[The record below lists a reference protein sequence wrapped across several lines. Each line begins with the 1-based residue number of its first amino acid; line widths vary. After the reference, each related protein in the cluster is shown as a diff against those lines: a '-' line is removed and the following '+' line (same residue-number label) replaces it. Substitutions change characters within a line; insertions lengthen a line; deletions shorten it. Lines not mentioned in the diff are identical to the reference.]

1 MPRRSG
7 SMFWRIFWQL
17 LRASRG
23 RLTVAL
29 IALTSGAAISSAL
42 LNINLDAEQKLR
54 HEFRTLGANV
64 VVAPPS
70 AGSDAAL
77 ADASIIDR
85 IAGAGAWQLVA
96 AAPYL
101 YVAANA
107 GTQPVILAGTWF
119 DQVAKMN
126 SWWKVDGAWVT
137 SRDDSSHCLVGQAAA
152 RQFGLAPGSH
162 IDLRAGERSVSL
174 TVNGIITAGGDEDSQ
189 IITSLDVAQNLA
201 GLPGRVSLVQLSVS
215 GTPPEIEAFTSR
227 LADALPGLDVR
238 PVRKLAAAEGSI
250 LGRIRGMIF
259 WTIMLILILTTL
271 GVLASMAALA
281 MERSRDVG
289 LMKALGGSV
298 QRIMRLF
305 LAEAAALGV
314 VGGTIGFAIGVLLA
328 RWIGGRVFG
337 VAISPRLAVFPA
349 TIILAV
355 GVALLG
361 ALPLRLLG
369 RVRPAEILRGE

>member
-1 MPRRSG
+1 VPRRSG
-7 SMFWRIFWQL
+7 SMFWRIFRQL

-29 IALTSGAAISSAL
+29 IALSSGAAISSAL
-42 LNINLDAEQKLR
+42 LNINLDAEQKLT

-77 ADASIIDR
+77 ADASVMDR
-85 IAGAGAWQLVA
+85 IAAAGASQLIA

-107 GTQPVILAGTWF
+107 GAQPVILAGTWF

-162 IDLRAGERSVSL
+162 IELRSGERNVSL
-174 TVNGIITAGGDEDSQ
+174 TVSGIITAGSDEDTQ
-189 IITSLDVAQNLA
+189 IFTSLEVAQNLA
-201 GLPGRVSLVQLSVS
+201 GLPGRVTLVQLSVS
-215 GTPPEIEAFTSR
+215 GTPSEIDAFTSR
-227 LADALPGLDVR
+227 LAGALPGLDVR

-250 LGRIRGMIF
+250 LGRIRGLIF
-259 WTIMLILILTTL
+259 WTITLILILTTL

-305 LAEAAALGV
+305 LVEAAALGV
-314 VGGTIGFAIGVLLA
+314 LGGTIGFVIGVVLA

>member
-1 MPRRSG
+1 VPRRSG
-7 SMFWRIFWQL
+7 SMFWRIFRQL

-29 IALTSGAAISSAL
+29 IAVSSGAAISSAL
-42 LNINLDAEQKLR
+42 LNINLDAEQKLT

-77 ADASIIDR
+77 ADASIIGR
-85 IAGAGAWQLVA
+85 IAAAGASQLIAV
-96 AAPYL
+96 APYL

-107 GTQPVILAGTWF
+107 GTQPVVLAGTWF

-162 IDLRAGERSVSL
+162 IVLRAGERNVSL
-174 TVNGIITAGGDEDSQ
+174 TVSGLVTTGSDEDSQ
-189 IITSLDVAQNLA
+189 IFTSLELAQNLA

-215 GTPPEIEAFTSR
+215 GSPPEIEQFTSR
-227 LADALPGLDVR
+227 LAAALPGLDVR

-250 LGRIRGMIF
+250 LGRIRGLIF
-259 WTIMLILILTTL
+259 WTITLILILTTL

-289 LMKALGGSV
+289 LMKALGGPV
-298 QRIMRLF
+298 QQIMRLF

-314 VGGTIGFAIGVLLA
+314 LGGTIGFAIGVVLA

>member
-1 MPRRSG
+1 LAHRSH
-7 SMFWRIFWQL
+7 SMFWRIFRQL
-17 LRASRG
+17 LGASSG

-29 IALTSGAAISSAL
+29 IALSSGAAISSAL
-42 LNINLDAEQKLR
+42 LNINLDAEQKLT

-77 ADASIIDR
+77 ADAAVMDR
-85 IAGAGAWQLVA
+85 IAGLNAPQIVA

-101 YVAANA
+101 YVAASVVA
-107 GTQPVILAGTWF
+107 QPVILAGTWF

-126 SWWKVDGAWVT
+126 SWWKVDGEWVS
-137 SRDDSSHCLVGQAAA
+137 SRDDRLHCLAGQAAA
-152 RQFGLAPGSH
+152 RQLGLSPGSH
-162 IDLRAGERSVSL
+162 VDLRAGEHNVSL
-174 TVNGIITAGGDEDSQ
+174 TVAGIVTTGGAEDNQ
-189 IITSLDVAQNLA
+189 IFTSLDVAQSLA
-201 GLPGRVSLVQLSVS
+201 GLPGRVSLIQLSVS
-215 GTPPEIEAFTSR
+215 GAPTEIEAITSR
-227 LADALPGLDVR
+227 LAGALPRLDVR
-238 PVRKLAAAEGSI
+238 PVRQLAAAEGAI
-250 LGRIRGMIF
+250 LGRIRGLIF
-259 WTIMLILILTTL
+259 WTIMLILGLTTL

-314 VGGTIGFAIGVLLA
+314 TGGVIGFAIGVLLT

-337 VAISPRLAVFPA
+337 VAISPRLAVFPL
-349 TIILAV
+349 TIALTVI
-355 GVALLG
+355 VALTG

>member
-1 MPRRSG
+1 
-7 SMFWRIFWQL
+7 MFWRIFRQL
-17 LRASRG
+17 LHASRG

-29 IALTSGAAISSAL
+29 IALSSGAAISSAL
-42 LNINLDAEQKLR
+42 LNINLDAEQKLT

-77 ADASIIDR
+77 ADTAVMDR
-85 IAGAGAWQLVA
+85 IAGLSAPQIVA

-107 GTQPVILAGTWF
+107 GAQPVILAGTWF
-119 DQVAKMN
+119 DQVARMN
-126 SWWKVDGAWVT
+126 SWWKVDGGWVS
-137 SRDDSSHCLVGQAAA
+137 SRDDRLHCLVGQAAA
-152 RQFGLAPGSH
+152 RQFGLAPGSQ
-162 IDLRAGERSVSL
+162 IDLRAGEHNVSL
-174 TVNGIITAGGDEDSQ
+174 IVAGIITTGGAEDNQ
-189 IITSLDVAQNLA
+189 IFTSLDVAQSLA
-201 GLPGRVSLVQLSVS
+201 GLPGRVSLIQLSIS
-215 GTPPEIEAFTSR
+215 GRPSEIEAFTSR
-227 LADALPGLDVR
+227 LAGTLPGLDVR
-238 PVRKLAAAEGSI
+238 PVRQLAAAEGTI
-250 LGRIRGMIF
+250 LGRIRGLIF
-259 WTIMLILILTTL
+259 WTITLILVLTTL

-314 VGGTIGFAIGVLLA
+314 TGGVIGFAIGVVLA
-328 RWIGGRVFG
+328 RWVGGRVFG
-337 VAISPRLAVFPA
+337 VAISPRLEVFPL
-349 TIILAV
+349 TIALTV
-355 GVALLG
+355 VVALTG

>member
-1 MPRRSG
+1 
-7 SMFWRIFWQL
+7 MFWRIFRQL

-23 RLTVAL
+23 RLIVAL
-29 IALTSGAAISSAL
+29 IALSSGAAISSAL
-42 LNINLDAEQKLR
+42 LNINMDAEQKLT

-70 AGSDAAL
+70 TGSDAAL
-77 ADASIIDR
+77 ASADIMDR
-85 IAGAGAWQLVA
+85 IVATSAPQIIA

-101 YVAANA
+101 YIAANA

-126 SWWKVDGAWVT
+126 SWWKVEGAWVN
-137 SRDDSSHCLVGQAAA
+137 SRDDRSHCLVGQAAA
-152 RQFGLAPGSH
+152 RQFGLVPGSQ

-174 TVNGIITAGGDEDSQ
+174 TVSGIISAGGAEDSQ
-189 IITSLDVAQNLA
+189 IVTSLDVAQILA

-215 GTPPEIEAFTSR
+215 GTPAEIESFVNR
-227 LADALPGLDVR
+227 LAGALPGLDVR
-238 PVRKLAAAEGSI
+238 PVRQLAAAEGSI
-250 LGRIRGMIF
+250 LARIRGLIF
-259 WTIMLILILTTL
+259 WTIMLILVLTTL

-298 QRIMRLF
+298 HRIMRLF
-305 LAEAAALGV
+305 FAEAAALGI
-314 VGGTIGFAIGVLLA
+314 VGGGIGFAIGIVLA

-337 VAISPRLAVFPA
+337 IAISPRLAVFPI
-349 TIILAV
+349 TIVLAV
-355 GVALLG
+355 AVALMG

-369 RVRPAEILRGE
+369 RIRPAEILRGE

>member
-1 MPRRSG
+1 MHRASSQRPHCGVSEDVPRRSG
-7 SMFWRIFWQL
+7 LMFWRIFRQL

-29 IALTSGAAISSAL
+29 IALTSGAAICSAL

-85 IAGAGAWQLVA
+85 IAGAGASQSVA

-107 GTQPVILAGTWF
+107 GTQPVILAGPWF

-162 IDLRAGERSVSL
+162 IDLRTGERSVSL

-189 IITSLDVAQNLA
+189 IITGLDVAQKLA
-201 GLPGRVSLVQLSVS
+201 GLPRRGGPVPVS
-215 GTPPEIEAFTSR
+215 GSWTPP
-227 LADALPGLDVR
+227 
-238 PVRKLAAAEGSI
+238 PV
-250 LGRIRGMIF
+250 
-259 WTIMLILILTTL
+259 
-271 GVLASMAALA
+271 
-281 MERSRDVG
+281 
-289 LMKALGGSV
+289 
-298 QRIMRLF
+298 
-305 LAEAAALGV
+305 
-314 VGGTIGFAIGVLLA
+314 
-328 RWIGGRVFG
+328 
-337 VAISPRLAVFPA
+337 
-349 TIILAV
+349 
-355 GVALLG
+355 
-361 ALPLRLLG
+361 
-369 RVRPAEILRGE
+369 